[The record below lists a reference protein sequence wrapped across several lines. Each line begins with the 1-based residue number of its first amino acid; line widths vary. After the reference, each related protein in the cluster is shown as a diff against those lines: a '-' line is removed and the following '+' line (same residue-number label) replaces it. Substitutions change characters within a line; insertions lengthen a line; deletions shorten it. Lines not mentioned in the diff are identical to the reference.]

1 MKKITLINGKKKAKV
16 GVFNRGLQYG
26 DGLFETLIFKNKKI
40 LFLDK
45 HLKRL
50 ERGCAKLK
58 ITPVTNEIWLK
69 DILLAISKIKLNS
82 GIIKIML
89 YRGES
94 LQGYGFDKKT
104 KPIRI
109 VNIFPLK
116 KQKSIKILEVCETK
130 YGHNK
135 TLAGIK
141 HCNRLEQVIAK
152 SEVLN
157 DGLMFDEDNNVIST
171 TTANIFIIKDNELVT
186 PDLELC
192 GINGTRR
199 EVILE
204 IAKELNFVCRE
215 MKVTFNDVLNADE
228 VFITNS
234 VIGICEIKRIDK
246 RKIGNS
252 NKNIQQISNV
262 FFKKEQ
268 SEAFDF
274 NINKKAKQKGHSL
287 KYYLFIIILL
297 ASIAKLFYFSYTS
310 VVDTKQ
316 IIHIKKGATLNQISY
331 QLAELK
337 PTFLEWIVLIRLM
350 NKPLQAGYY
359 EIKPDMNAYRLLFN
373 MGKGN
378 IVNHKLTLIEGLTLD
393 QYYQQLMADNNFI
406 NDKALSELAEKYP
419 EGMLYPS
426 SYYFKHKAKI
436 STVFKRAHLKMQ
448 KVVEKLWQNKK
459 DNLPLTNPYQ
469 AITLASLI
477 EKETALHAEKKT
489 IASVVFN
496 RLKKGMKL
504 QIDPS
509 VIYAMGESYK
519 GKLTYKDLKI
529 DSPFNTYKNKG
540 LPPGAISSVGYQ
552 SLEAALNPIDT
563 DYLYF
568 VAKKDGGH
576 QFSKTYE
583 THKEAIKK
591 NSK

>member
-16 GVFNRGLQYG
+16 SVFNRGLQYG
-26 DGLFETLIFKNKKI
+26 DGLFETLVFKNNKI

-58 ITPVTNEIWLK
+58 ITPVTNDVWLK

-94 LQGYGFDKKT
+94 LQGYGFDKKI
-104 KPIRI
+104 KPVRI
-109 VNIFPLK
+109 VNIFRLK
-116 KQKSIKILEVCETK
+116 KQKNIKVLEVCETK

-152 SEVLN
+152 NEVLN
-157 DGLMFDEDNNVIST
+157 DGLMFDENNSVIST
-171 TTANIFIIKDNELVT
+171 TMANIFIIKDNELIT

-199 EVILE
+199 EVVLE
-204 IAKELNFVCRE
+204 IAKELNLVYRV
-215 MKVTFNDVLNADE
+215 MMITFNDVLNADE

-234 VIGICEIKRIDK
+234 VIGVCEIKRIDK

-252 NKNIQQISNV
+252 NKNMKEINNI
-262 FFKKEQ
+262 FLRKEQ

-274 NINKKAKQKGHSL
+274 NISEDVKPKGHSL
-287 KYYLFIIILL
+287 KYYLFIVILL
-297 ASIAKLFYFSYTS
+297 ASIAKLFYFSYTNI
-310 VVDTKQ
+310 VDERQ

-337 PTFLEWIVLIRLM
+337 PTFLEWAVLIRLM

-359 EIKPDMNAYRLLFN
+359 EIKPDMNVYRLLFN
-373 MGKGN
+373 MSKGN
-378 IVNHKLTLIEGLTLD
+378 IVNHKLTLIEGLTLR
-393 QYYQQLMADNNFI
+393 QYYQQLMADDNFI
-406 NDKALSELAEKYP
+406 NDKSLSELAEKYP

-426 SYYFKHKAKI
+426 RYYFKHKAKI
-436 STVFKRAHLKMQ
+436 STVFERAHLKMQ
-448 KVVEKLWQNKK
+448 TIIGKLWQNKQ
-459 DNLPLTNPYQ
+459 DDLPLKNPYQ

-477 EKETALHAEKKT
+477 EKETALHTEKKT

-504 QIDPS
+504 QMDPS

-519 GKLTYKDLKI
+519 GKLTYKDLKT
-529 DSPFNTYKNKG
+529 DSPFNTYQHKG

-583 THKEAIKK
+583 THKKAVKK
-591 NSK
+591 YLK